1 MGTLSKKSY
10 DLEYGFRINTEI
22 YEENGK
28 EYFLIEVRRHGAI
41 QFFDEVAI
49 KKDGEEN
56 GTK

>member
-10 DLEYGFRINTEI
+10 DLEHGFRINTEI

-28 EYFLIEVRRHGAI
+28 EYFLLEVRRHGAI

-49 KKDGEEN
+49 KKDGE
-56 GTK
+56 